1 MSSSLPE
8 TRPRMGL
15 LLNMA
20 LRDLIHDRKVAL
32 CIVFSLIAVIAP
44 LLLLFGLKNGIVSQ
58 LRHDLLDDPRTREV
72 RMTGNGN
79 YDLAWLNALAARPE
93 VGFSIPL
100 TRSLNTQADLVR
112 DGQHFAAGAEVI
124 PSAKGDPLLRESGV
138 LPHGSTVVLSNSA
151 ARKLDV
157 KAGDTFR
164 LFISRKRDG
173 QNQRT
178 SLSVSVGAILDEA
191 RFARPAL
198 FVDLPLLVA
207 LEDYRD
213 GFQVQLLGVTDG
225 ENAHERHNFA
235 RARLYAATLDD
246 VAPLAQWL
254 ESQHIEAITQAA
266 QIEAVRAI
274 DRVLGVIFAVI
285 AWISASGCIASLI
298 GAFIANIDRKRKD
311 MAVLR
316 LLGFR
321 RQAVTLFI
329 MIQALCLTG
338 VAFIAGLLIY
348 GAGSALF
355 NHLLGANLPESAF
368 VCHLDPGHFAAA
380 FLSVLAVALGVA
392 AIGALRALKIEPAE
406 SLREI

>member
-1 MSSSLPE
+1 MSLKPPE
-8 TRPRMGL
+8 TRPVPGML
-15 LLNMA
+15 LHMA
-20 LRDLIHDRKVAL
+20 IRDLIHDRKVAL
-32 CIVFSLIAVIAP
+32 CIIFSLIAVIAP

-58 LRHDLLDDPRTREV
+58 LRHDLLNDPRTREV

-79 YDLAWLNALAARPE
+79 YDLVWFEQLARRQE

-112 DGQHFAAGAEVI
+112 DSQHFVAGAEVI
-124 PSAKGDPLLRESGV
+124 PTAVGDPLL
-138 LPHGSTVVLSNSA
+138 HGITETPQEGQAVLSAKA
-151 ARKLDV
+151 AHRLGIQTGERFRLLVNRKL
-157 KAGDTFR
+157 
-164 LFISRKRDG
+164 SG
-173 QNQRT
+173 QNQRA
-178 SLSVSVGAILDEA
+178 SLSLTVGGVLEEA
-191 RFARPAL
+191 RFSRPAV
-198 FVDLPLLVA
+198 FVSLPLLVA

-213 GFQVQLLGVTDG
+213 GFQVPLLAVSDG
-225 ENAHERHNFA
+225 EAPRERLRFS
-235 RARLYAATLDD
+235 RARLYAASLDD

-254 ESQHIEAITQAA
+254 ATQHIETVTQAA

-274 DRVLGVIFAVI
+274 DRVLGIIFAVI

-321 RQAVTLFI
+321 RRAVTLFI

-338 VAFIAGLLIY
+338 AAFGVGVVLYL
-348 GAGSALF
+348 AGSHIF
-355 NHLLGANLPESAF
+355 NLLLGSGLSEQAF
-368 VCHLDPGHFAAA
+368 VCRLDAGHFIAAL
-380 FLSVLAVALGVA
+380 LSVLAVALAVA
-392 AIGALRALKIEPAE
+392 AIGALRALKIDPAE

>member
-1 MSSSLPE
+1 MSSILPE

-157 KAGDTFR
+157 KAGDTFQ

-213 GFQVQLLGVTDG
+213 GFQVPLLGVTDG
-225 ENAHERHNFA
+225 ENARERRNFA
-235 RARLYAATLDD
+235 RARLYAATLDN
-246 VAPLAQWL
+246 VAPLAKWL

>member
-225 ENAHERHNFA
+225 ENARERRNFA

>member
-8 TRPRMGL
+8 TRPGMGL

-79 YDLAWLNALAARPE
+79 YDLTWLNALAARPE

-124 PSAKGDPLLRESGV
+124 PSTKGDPLLRESGV
-138 LPHGSTVVLSNSA
+138 LPHDSTVVLSNSA

-164 LFISRKRDG
+164 LFVSRKRDG

-213 GFQVQLLGVTDG
+213 GFQVPLLGVTDG
-225 ENAHERHNFA
+225 ENARERRNFA

-246 VAPLAQWL
+246 VAPLAKWL
-254 ESQHIEAITQAA
+254 ESQHIEAITQTA

-311 MAVLR
+311 MALLR

>member
-191 RFARPAL
+191 RFARTAL

-213 GFQVQLLGVTDG
+213 GFQVPLLGVTDG
-225 ENAHERHNFA
+225 ENARERHNFA

>member
-8 TRPRMGL
+8 TRPGMGL

-79 YDLAWLNALAARPE
+79 YDLTWLNALAARPE

-124 PSAKGDPLLRESGV
+124 PSTKGDPLLRESGV
-138 LPHGSTVVLSNSA
+138 LPHDSTVVLSNSA

-164 LFISRKRDG
+164 LFVSRKRDG

-213 GFQVQLLGVTDG
+213 GFQVPLLGVTDG
-225 ENAHERHNFA
+225 ENARERRNFA

-246 VAPLAQWL
+246 VAPLAKWL
-254 ESQHIEAITQAA
+254 ESQHIEAITQTA

-311 MAVLR
+311 MALLR

-368 VCHLDPGHFAAA
+368 VCHLDPGNFAAA

>member
-1 MSSSLPE
+1 VSLKPPE
-8 TRPRMGL
+8 TRPVPGML
-15 LLNMA
+15 LHMA
-20 LRDLIHDRKVAL
+20 IRDLIHDRKVAL
-32 CIVFSLIAVIAP
+32 CIIFSLIAVIAP

-58 LRHDLLDDPRTREV
+58 LRHDLLNDPRTREV

-79 YDLAWLNALAARPE
+79 YDLVWFEQLARRQE

-112 DGQHFAAGAEVI
+112 DSQHFVAGAEVI
-124 PSAKGDPLLRESGV
+124 PTAAGDPLL
-138 LPHGSTVVLSNSA
+138 HGITETLQEGQAVLSAKA
-151 ARKLDV
+151 AHRLGIQTGERFRLLVNRKL
-157 KAGDTFR
+157 
-164 LFISRKRDG
+164 SG
-173 QNQRT
+173 QNQRA
-178 SLSVSVGAILDEA
+178 SLSLTVGGVLEEA
-191 RFARPAL
+191 RFSRPAV
-198 FVDLPLLVA
+198 FVSLPLLVA

-213 GFQVQLLGVTDG
+213 GFQVPLLAVSDG
-225 ENAHERHNFA
+225 EAPRERLRFS
-235 RARLYAATLDD
+235 RARLYAASLDD

-254 ESQHIEAITQAA
+254 ATQHIETVTQAA

-274 DRVLGVIFAVI
+274 DRVLGIIFAVI

-321 RQAVTLFI
+321 RRAVTLFI

-338 VAFIAGLLIY
+338 VAFGVGVVLYL
-348 GAGSALF
+348 AGSHIF
-355 NHLLGANLPESAF
+355 NLLLGSGLSEQAF
-368 VCHLDPGHFAAA
+368 VCRLDAGHFIAAL
-380 FLSVLAVALGVA
+380 LSVLAVALAVA
-392 AIGALRALKIEPAE
+392 AIGALRALKIDPAE

>member
-164 LFISRKRDG
+164 LFVSRKRDG

-213 GFQVQLLGVTDG
+213 GFQVPLLGVTDG
-225 ENAHERHNFA
+225 ENARERHNCA

>member
-8 TRPRMGL
+8 TRPGMGL

-138 LPHGSTVVLSNSA
+138 LPHGSTVVLSHSA

-213 GFQVQLLGVTDG
+213 GFQVPLLGVTDG
-225 ENAHERHNFA
+225 ENARERRNFA

-368 VCHLDPGHFAAA
+368 VCHLDPCHFAAA

>member
-1 MSSSLPE
+1 VSSSLPE

-164 LFISRKRDG
+164 LFVSRKRDG

-213 GFQVQLLGVTDG
+213 GFQVPLLGVTDG
-225 ENAHERHNFA
+225 ENARERRNFA

-246 VAPLAQWL
+246 VAPLAKWL

-274 DRVLGVIFAVI
+274 DRVLRVIFAVI

>member
-164 LFISRKRDG
+164 LFVSRKRDG

-213 GFQVQLLGVTDG
+213 GFQVPLLGVTDG
-225 ENAHERHNFA
+225 ENARERRNFA

-246 VAPLAQWL
+246 VAPLAKWL

-274 DRVLGVIFAVI
+274 DRVLRVIFAVI

>member
-8 TRPRMGL
+8 TRPGMGL

-138 LPHGSTVVLSNSA
+138 LPHDSTVVLSNSA

-164 LFISRKRDG
+164 LFVSRKRDG

-213 GFQVQLLGVTDG
+213 GFQVPLLGVTDG
-225 ENAHERHNFA
+225 ENARERRNFA

-246 VAPLAQWL
+246 VAPLAKWL

-311 MAVLR
+311 MALLR